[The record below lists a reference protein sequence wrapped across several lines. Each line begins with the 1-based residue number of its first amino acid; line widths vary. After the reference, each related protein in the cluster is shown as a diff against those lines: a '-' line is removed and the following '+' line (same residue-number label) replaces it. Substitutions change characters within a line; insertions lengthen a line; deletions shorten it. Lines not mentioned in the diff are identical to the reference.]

1 MSIIDCYAKKDEV
14 TIHYLDSTNDD
25 PNLTPFVYIPGAL
38 GFAEQFQEEMKYF
51 SPRRSIA
58 LSLRGMGKSDAPQTG
73 YTLEEHVSDIQ
84 SVVEKSNVKDYCMM
98 AYSMGVPYALSFVVR
113 NSEQIKGLIICDY
126 PAKYPSIPQTWVDGI
141 ISKGILGTERS
152 HVIQEIQRD
161 SVETYLWKELSSLLC
176 PVLILKGGTEHALLQ
191 MEDVEQ
197 YKHHLKNVSVVEFSD
212 SGHELWVPDYD
223 RFIHTIK
230 EFLLVLDEM

>member
-1 MSIIDCYAKKDEV
+1 MLLV
-14 TIHYLDSTNDD
+14 
-25 PNLTPFVYIPGAL
+25 
-38 GFAEQFQEEMKYF
+38 
-51 SPRRSIA
+51 
-58 LSLRGMGKSDAPQTG
+58 
-73 YTLEEHVSDIQ
+73 LEEWEKAMHLKQGIHWKDHVSDIQ

-98 AYSMGVPYALSFVVR
+98 AYSMGVPYALSFAVR

-126 PAKYPSIPQTWVDGI
+126 PAKYPSIPQKTWVDGI
-141 ISKGILGTERS
+141 LSKGILETERS
-152 HVIQEIQRD
+152 HVIQGIQRD
-161 SVETYLWKELSSLLC
+161 SVEAYLRKELSGLLC